1 MQTTKKSG
9 KFWVA
14 LVIFSLV
21 GQVAWVMENMYFN
34 VFIYKM
40 FHASAEAISA
50 MVAASAIA
58 ATVTTLFI
66 GALSDKLG
74 KRKVFICGGY
84 ICWGISILSFAF
96 IRTDVIGALFPAA
109 ASAASVGVS
118 LTIIMDC
125 VMTFFGSSANDA
137 AFNAWL
143 TDSTD
148 ETNRGAVEGI
158 NAMMPLL
165 AILVVFGGF
174 MGLDQNLPQT
184 WIIIFCVIGGC
195 VFLLGLLGFFLIHE
209 PGIDTRGNE
218 NYFSNI
224 FYGFRPSVVC
234 SNKTLYVTLLAYAVF
249 GIAIQI
255 FMPYLILYYSV
266 SLGMD
271 NYVLIFAP
279 AIILAAVFTAL
290 YGKVYDRKGFKASA
304 VPAIVMLMA
313 GFVVLYFFR
322 NTALVFVGTLVML
335 CGYLSG
341 MAVFGAMLRDHT
353 PANKAGMFQGQR
365 IVGQVLIP
373 GIIGPAIGAGVL
385 KNAETILNDDGTTS
399 FIPNEN
405 IFLAAFIAAVFI
417 WLVFIPLFRLIKK
430 EKGHAE

>member
-1 MQTTKKSG
+1 MKATKKSP

-14 LVIFSLV
+14 LVIFSLI
-21 GQVAWVMENMYFN
+21 GQVAWVMENMYLN

-40 FHASAEAISA
+40 FNASAEAISA
-50 MVAASAIA
+50 MVSASAIA
-58 ATVTTLFI
+58 ATVTTLMI

-74 KRKVFICGGY
+74 KRRLFICGGY
-84 ICWGISILSFAF
+84 LCWGVSILSFCL
-96 IRTDVIGALFPAA
+96 IRMDVIGALFPAA
-109 ASAASVGVS
+109 ASAASVGVT
-118 LTIIMDC
+118 LVILMDC

-148 ETNRGAVEGI
+148 ETNRGAAEGI

-174 MGLDQNLPQT
+174 MGLDQGLQESWT
-184 WIIIFCVIGGC
+184 VIFLVIGSV
-195 VFLLGLLGFFLIHE
+195 VFLIGLAGFFLIRE
-209 PGIDTRGNE
+209 VPVSTQGNE
-218 NYFSNI
+218 KYFSNI
-224 FYGFRPSVVC
+224 FYGFRPLVIR
-234 SNKTLYVTLLAYAVF
+234 NHKPLYVTLLAYAVF

-255 FMPYLILYYSV
+255 FMPYLILYYTE

-271 NYVLIFAP
+271 NYVLLFAP
-279 AIILAAVFTAL
+279 AILLAAAFTAL
-290 YGKVYDRKGFKASA
+290 YGKVYDRKGFRIS
-304 VPAIVMLMA
+304 VTPAISLLMA

-322 NTALVFVGTLVML
+322 ASAPVFIGTLLML

-341 MAVFGAMLRDHT
+341 MAVFGAMLRDYT
-353 PANKAGMFQGQR
+353 PAGKAGMFQGQR

-373 GIIGPAIGAGVL
+373 GIIGPAIGARIL
-385 KNAETILNDDGTTS
+385 RNAETVVNEDGTTS

-405 IFLAAFIAAVFI
+405 IFLGAFVAACLIWAV
-417 WLVFIPLFRLIKK
+417 LIPLFAMLKK
-430 EKGHAE
+430 KQKPI